1 VIRLCSPSADDT
13 KAIGAEV
20 AALAR
25 PGDLVLLAGELGT
38 GKTTFAQGFGAALG
52 VVEPITSPTFTLVR
66 TYEGRL
72 PLVHADVYRLDR
84 LQEVIDLG
92 LAEPLDDGAVALV
105 EWGDVASST
114 FTPDYLSVGLAH
126 DEVVDDWRWVE
137 LRPVGARWASRADL
151 LRRGT
156 LRWSRA

>member
-1 VIRLCSPSADDT
+1 MIRVCSTSADDT
-13 KAIGAEV
+13 RAIGAEV
-20 AALAR
+20 AALAG
-25 PGDLVLLAGELGT
+25 PGDLVLLGGELGT

-52 VVEPITSPTFTLVR
+52 VVERITSPTFTLVR
-66 TYEGRL
+66 TYAGRI

-114 FTPDYLSVGLAH
+114 FSPDYLSVGLAH
-126 DEVVDDWRWVE
+126 DEVVEDWRWVV
-137 LRPVGARWASRADL
+137 LRPVGSRWAARSEA
-151 LRRGT
+151 LRRAVD
-156 LRWSRA
+156 RWRP